1 VLSQRVAALV
11 MIFVIVVPFLSY
23 SDTDFSVDSWIDAMK
38 YSAKYID
45 KVPTNPEDYLSNLVS
60 KAANFYK
67 SKDMYIC
74 HVLLEAPGNIAIDK
88 TYNYR
93 QGNLKTSNAIQFSD
107 SYELNNVTYQVEVTL
122 DNSTPNQANALFGIL
137 LILLVIFALF
147 AFSASFQ
154 ISVSEL
160 VVKPLEKM
168 TNTLRDSATMML
180 RSLKAIEETDDGNL
194 ADDDDDDEDGELES
208 QMLEKMVEKLARIV
222 KHVIPND
229 QNVVDDKNID
239 SATASWLNDNFAQTH
254 KSNENKLLVEDED
267 QRQARLV
274 KLASM
279 QTVVEPAVLNSWN
292 FDVLQYSVVELYEI
306 LTYIF
311 ASCNILEEFNVPIE
325 VFKSFLHAIATR
337 YIDSNSYHN
346 FKHGAD
352 VCHVSY
358 FLTVSSGLQDALNNL
373 EVFSILVAALSHD
386 VGHPGWNNAYLIKAR
401 HDLALLHNDRSPLEN
416 MHCAVLYE
424 VLSKPEFNIFINLSD
439 KQWRDVRK
447 IMITIILG
455 TDMSHHFEQISKTQL
470 FYEVNGADTRAFC
483 AGETDTIECFSDD
496 NNRMLI
502 MELIL
507 HCSDIS
513 NPYKPFAL
521 CSKWADLV
529 VEEFCLQGDREKN
542 EGLEISPMCDRT
554 GIILCNMQMGFIEF
568 VVAPLL
574 NSFVTIFPPLHQIGT
589 NMMLN
594 YTAWG
599 EKRKAEIAT
608 DDKVDKTE
616 ECRKLDER
624 IGKFKAKQS
633 YVNELKT
640 FSVRKTIMQ

>member
-1 VLSQRVAALV
+1 MKA
-11 MIFVIVVPFLSY
+11 MEE
-23 SDTDFSVDSWIDAMK
+23 SDLEGNP
-38 YSAKYID
+38 
-45 KVPTNPEDYLSNLVS
+45 KV
-60 KAANFYK
+60 
-67 SKDMYIC
+67 
-74 HVLLEAPGNIAIDK
+74 
-88 TYNYR
+88 
-93 QGNLKTSNAIQFSD
+93 
-107 SYELNNVTYQVEVTL
+107 
-122 DNSTPNQANALFGIL
+122 
-137 LILLVIFALF
+137 
-147 AFSASFQ
+147 
-154 ISVSEL
+154 
-160 VVKPLEKM
+160 
-168 TNTLRDSATMML
+168 
-180 RSLKAIEETDDGNL
+180 
-194 ADDDDDDEDGELES
+194 DDEDEDDGELES

-222 KHVIPND
+222 KHVLPND
-229 QNVVDDKNID
+229 KNVVDDKNID
-239 SATASWLNDNFAQTH
+239 SATASWLNDNFAQSH
-254 KSNENKLLVEDED
+254 NINENKSLVEDED

-274 KLASM
+274 KLASL
-279 QTVVEPAVLNSWN
+279 QKVVDPAELNSWN
-292 FDVLQYSVVELYEI
+292 FDVLQYSSVELYEI

-311 ASCNILEEFNVPIE
+311 MSRNILEEFNVPIE

-358 FLTVSSGLQDALNNL
+358 FLTVSSGLQDALSHL

-386 VGHPGWNNAYLIKAR
+386 VGHPGWNNAYLVKAR
-401 HDLALLHNDRSPLEN
+401 HELALLHNDRSPLEN
-416 MHCAVLYE
+416 MHCAVLYDI
-424 VLSKPEFNIFINLSD
+424 LSKPEFNIFINLND
-439 KQWRDVRK
+439 KQWREVRK

-483 AGETDTIECFSDD
+483 SGETDTIECFSDD

-529 VEEFCLQGDREKN
+529 VEEFCLQGDKEKAQ
-542 EGLEISPMCDRT
+542 GLEISPMCDRT
-554 GIILCNMQMGFIEF
+554 GIVLCNMQMGFIEF

-574 NSFVTIFPPLHQIGT
+574 NSFVTIFPPLHKIGT

-594 YTAWG
+594 YTEWG
-599 EKRKAEIAT
+599 EKRKVEIGADIKIT
-608 DDKVDKTE
+608 NKSE

-633 YVNELKT
+633 YVNELKE
-640 FSVRKTIMQ
+640 FAVRKTALIFQK